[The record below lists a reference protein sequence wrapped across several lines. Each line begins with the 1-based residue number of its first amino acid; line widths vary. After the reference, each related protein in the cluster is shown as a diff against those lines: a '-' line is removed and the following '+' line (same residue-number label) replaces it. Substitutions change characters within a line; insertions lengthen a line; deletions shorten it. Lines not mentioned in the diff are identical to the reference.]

1 MCHVSCVM
9 CHVCDRRCVD
19 VSYWSCVMT
28 RCFRSFASLPIY
40 GLPLFLSPYF
50 SVDPHD
56 CLLKAPVES
65 ACFVF
70 VDLTCVC
77 CLSDI
82 LSCLLSHAVS
92 RALSHTI
99 SPAML
104 CVPFLSRALSF
115 SLASLESLESLF
127 SLSEARPMNM
137 SHDTCRS

>member
-1 MCHVSCVM
+1 M

-70 VDLTCVC
+70 VDLTCVR

-99 SPAML
+99 AFSLSHTISPALM
-104 CVPFLSRALSF
+104 PFLSRALSF